1 MKADADRYRVS
12 GRTLENRRKADIA
25 FLEELRSPSLTV
37 ERVRELARNH
47 QHKKAPEWKRVAIAR
62 ALIRLEKLQQATT

>member
-1 MKADADRYRVS
+1 VKEADADKYRVS

-25 FLEELRSPSLTV
+25 FLEEIRSPTLTL

-47 QHKKAPEWKRVAIAR
+47 SHKKSPEWKRVAIAR
-62 ALIRLEKLQQATT
+62 ALIRLEKHATT